1 MISIHLD
8 KLLFFAF
15 HGIHEEERILG
26 NTYEVNVELAI
37 DVNEKI
43 TRLEQTVN
51 YAAVYEL
58 IKKRMNIPSAL
69 LETVAQDLA
78 EDIHRYDQRI
88 KNISVNL
95 IKKYPPLAGIE
106 GSVGVTC
113 KKEF

>member
-1 MISIHLD
+1 MILIHLD

-26 NTYEVNVELAI
+26 NMYEVNIALTI
-37 DVNEKI
+37 DANKKI
-43 TRLEQTVN
+43 TKLEQTVD
-51 YAAVYEL
+51 YGAVYDL
-58 IKKRMNIPSAL
+58 VKKRMNTPSAL

-78 EDIHRYDQRI
+78 EEIHGYDQRI

-95 IKKYPPLAGIE
+95 IKKYSPLAGIE
-106 GSVGVTC
+106 GSVGITC

>member
-1 MISIHLD
+1 MITIHLD
-8 KLLFFAF
+8 KLVFFAF

-26 NTYEVNVELAI
+26 NTYEVNIALTI
-37 DVNEKI
+37 DAEKKI
-43 TRLEQTVN
+43 TRLEHTVD

-78 EDIHRYDQRI
+78 EKIHGYDRRI

>member
-1 MISIHLD
+1 M
-8 KLLFFAF
+8 
-15 HGIHEEERILG
+15 LG
-26 NTYEVNVELAI
+26 NTYEVNISLTI
-37 DVNEKI
+37 DTDKKI
-43 TRLEQTVN
+43 TRLEETVD

-58 IKKRMNIPSAL
+58 IKKRMNIPSPL

-78 EDIHRYDQRI
+78 EEIYGYNRRI